1 MFFFSKKN
9 ILTDLSFLGADMH
22 NHLLPNLDDG
32 LQTENETIQFI
43 EKFKTLG
50 YKKIICTP
58 HILSGVH
65 SNNTTTI
72 LPALNRIKTL
82 VKEKNINVEIEAAA
96 EYMIDHE
103 LEALI
108 DKNQPL
114 LTFGNNYILIEMS
127 YMAASPYLEQVIFN
141 LKMKGLQPVLA
152 HPERYSYY
160 HSNFNKI
167 IDIKDRGCLLQLNL
181 LSLTEYYGNDVKK
194 IAKKLIEEDLIDFIG
209 TDIHHNNHL
218 NTATQFAKDSKMYAL
233 LKSKSF
239 LNETL
244 V

>member
-9 ILTDLSFLGADMH
+9 TQTNLSFLGADMH
-22 NHLLPNLDDG
+22 NHLLPRLDDG
-32 LQTENETIQFI
+32 LQTESETIAFI
-43 EKFKTLG
+43 EKFKTVG

-65 SNNTTTI
+65 PNSSATI

-82 VKEKNINVEIEAAA
+82 VKEKNIDIEIEAAA

-108 DKNQPL
+108 NKNEPL

-127 YMAASPYLEQVIFN
+127 YIAASPYLEQVIFD

-160 HSNFNKI
+160 HSNINKI

-181 LSLTEYYGNDVKK
+181 LSLTEYYGNEVRK
-194 IAKKLIEEDLIDFIG
+194 IAKKLIEEELIDFIG

-218 NTATQFAKDSKMYAL
+218 NTAMQFANDTKMFAL